1 LYQSLFTSD
10 IDAVLQG
17 VSELGDIDT
26 APAELVAGHDLVTA
40 SIHREQTH
48 ELVLLDV
55 SLFDRSIFDA
65 DVAIEVDQAGNI
77 RVLTRGESLRER
89 GGLGE
94 LRVLRAV
101 NVFELAQARDT
112 RRMTFS
118 LSVTHRED
126 DLEDQE
132 IDEFFTDL
140 EKLRLLPA
148 GTSAGAKRV
157 LQDHFSPRD
166 RERPA
171 EMRIWLDL
179 DTDALLR
186 LLQISDPDGGLDG
199 NSFDDR
205 HVYRT
210 AVSALSTGFAATG
223 SGATQNNVDHLISRS
238 KLGNSVEDV
247 LLKLSDKAFS
257 AANAPHATDSLFGG
271 DSSDYAILTGMVDR
285 AEGFVAIIQA
295 MREVWFSPVGDRA
308 TRWTEDDYLKRQR
321 LIDDKT
327 QAWIAGSLR
336 EAGLGALFSERLR
349 PFSLAFFQTLAK
361 LSADG
366 GNQPFLSASLWLH
379 GEGGGRELALV
390 REAMPA
396 PA

>member
-1 LYQSLFTSD
+1 MATT
-10 IDAVLQG
+10 DA
-17 VSELGDIDT
+17 
-26 APAELVAGHDLVTA
+26 APAELVDGHELVTA
-40 SIHREQTH
+40 SIHRERTG

-126 DLEDQE
+126 DLEDHE
-132 IDEFFTDL
+132 IEEFFTDL
-140 EKLRLLPA
+140 EKLSLLPA
-148 GTSAGAKRV
+148 GTSTRAKRV
-157 LQDHFSPRD
+157 LQDHFGPRD
-166 RERPA
+166 QERPA

-179 DTDALLR
+179 DTDGLLR
-186 LLQISDPDGGLDG
+186 LLQISEPDGGRDG
-199 NSFDDR
+199 NRFDDR

-210 AVSALSTGFAATG
+210 AVSALSSGFAATG
-223 SGATQNNVDHLISRS
+223 SGATQNNVDQLISRS
-238 KLGNSVEDV
+238 KLGDSVEDV
-247 LLKLSDKAFS
+247 LLKLSDKGFRS
-257 AANAPHATDSLFGG
+257 ANAPHATDGLFGG
-271 DSSDYAILTGMVDR
+271 DANDYAILTGMVDR

-295 MREVWFSPVGDRA
+295 MREVWFSPVGDPA
-308 TRWTEDDYLKRQR
+308 TLWTENDYLDRQR

-336 EAGLGALFSERLR
+336 EAGLGALFSEKLR

-366 GNQPFLSASLWLH
+366 GNQPFLSASLWLPD
-379 GEGGGRELALV
+379 EGGGREVALV
-390 REAMPA
+390 SEAMPA
-396 PA
+396 RA